1 MRLAAPARCF
11 PPGSCRTIP
20 RRSSAH
26 GRPRGSSAP
35 HVLRT
40 VAVSGRVRIGTCADP
55 ADAAL
60 IRSMFTARGIG
71 VVIGAEH
78 HASLLGPIGG
88 AFLSLDIWV
97 AAEDAEEAAALL
109 RDLREGHATGAEDE
123 AAPPDGEASA
133 APPDEYDDELAYER
147 RIRIEQRRR
156 AGLAILLG
164 CFVTFGTAHMV
175 TGAWARG
182 LVLAAT
188 EVAGIR
194 YLALGEKFGTAI
206 ILAAVIAD
214 LTGALWR
221 LRTQRTLPTARVH
234 RS

>member
-1 MRLAAPARCF
+1 M
-11 PPGSCRTIP
+11 
-20 RRSSAH
+20 
-26 GRPRGSSAP
+26 
-35 HVLRT
+35 
-40 VAVSGRVRIGTCADP
+40 SGRVRIGTAADP

-60 IRSMFTARGIG
+60 IRSVFSARGIG

-78 HASLLGPIGG
+78 HASLLGPLGG

-97 AAEDAEEAAALL
+97 ASEDAEEAVALL
-109 RDLREGHATGAEDE
+109 RDLREGGPAAGGEAD
-123 AAPPDGEASA
+123 AAPPDGEADA
-133 APPDEYDDELAYER
+133 APPEDDEDDDGLEHER
-147 RIRIEQRRR
+147 RVRTEQRRH

-182 LVLAAT
+182 LVLAT
-188 EVAGIR
+188 MEVIGIR
-194 YLALGEKFGTAI
+194 YLVLGEKLGTAI
-206 ILAAVIAD
+206 ILAAVITD

-221 LRTQRTLPTARVH
+221 LRRQRTLPTARIH

>member
-1 MRLAAPARCF
+1 
-11 PPGSCRTIP
+11 
-20 RRSSAH
+20 
-26 GRPRGSSAP
+26 
-35 HVLRT
+35 VLRT
-40 VAVSGRVRIGTCADP
+40 GTVSGRVRIGTCANP

-60 IRSMFTARGIG
+60 IRSVFAARGIG

-97 AAEDAEEAAALL
+97 ASDEAEEAAALL
-109 RDLREGHATGAEDE
+109 RDLREGGHTEDAADATADADAGAEPDAPGEPGDE
-123 AAPPDGEASA
+123 D
-133 APPDEYDDELAYER
+133 DDELDHHRAA
-147 RIRIEQRRR
+147 RIEQRRR

-182 LVLAAT
+182 LVLAAI
-188 EVAGIR
+188 EVIGIR
-194 YLALGEKFGTAI
+194 HLVLGDKLGTAI

-221 LRTQRTLPTARVH
+221 LRGQRTLPTARIH
-234 RS
+234 RP

>member
-1 MRLAAPARCF
+1 
-11 PPGSCRTIP
+11 
-20 RRSSAH
+20 
-26 GRPRGSSAP
+26 
-35 HVLRT
+35 
-40 VAVSGRVRIGTCADP
+40 VSRVRIGTCADP

-60 IRSMFTARGIG
+60 IRSVFAARGVA

-88 AFLSLDIWV
+88 SFLSLDIWV
-97 AAEDAEEAAALL
+97 ASDEAEEAAALL
-109 RDLREGHATGAEDE
+109 RDLREGGPAEDE
-123 AAPPDGEASA
+123 ADCTPDADDAGAEAASPEA
-133 APPDEYDDELAYER
+133 PDEPDEDDGGLDHER
-147 RIRIEQRRR
+147 EVRVEQRRR

-182 LVLAAT
+182 LGLAAL
-188 EVAGIR
+188 EVIGIR
-194 YLALGEKFGTAI
+194 YLVLGDKFGTAI

-221 LRTQRTLPTARVH
+221 LRGPRTLPTARIH
-234 RS
+234 RP

>member
-1 MRLAAPARCF
+1 
-11 PPGSCRTIP
+11 
-20 RRSSAH
+20 
-26 GRPRGSSAP
+26 
-35 HVLRT
+35 VLRT
-40 VAVSGRVRIGTCADP
+40 LAVSGRLRIGTCADP

-60 IRSMFTARGIG
+60 IRSVFAARGIG

-97 AAEDAEEAAALL
+97 ASEDAEEAAALL
-109 RDLREGHATGAEDE
+109 CDLREGHAAGRD
-123 AAPPDGEASA
+123 AAQPDGEAGA
-133 APPDEYDDELAYER
+133 APPDEDDDELAYER
-147 RIRIEQRRR
+147 KLRTDQRQR

-188 EVAGIR
+188 EVVGVR
-194 YLALGEKFGTAI
+194 ALVVGEKFGTAI

-221 LRTQRTLPTARVH
+221 LRRQRTLPTARVH

>member
-1 MRLAAPARCF
+1 
-11 PPGSCRTIP
+11 
-20 RRSSAH
+20 
-26 GRPRGSSAP
+26 
-35 HVLRT
+35 
-40 VAVSGRVRIGTCADP
+40 VSGRVRIGTCANP

-60 IRSMFTARGIG
+60 IRSVFAARGIG

-88 AFLSLDIWV
+88 SFLSLDIWV
-97 AAEDAEEAAALL
+97 ASDDAEEAAALL
-109 RDLREGHATGAEDE
+109 RDLREGGHADDEAEGETAETEGETDGETGAEA
-123 AAPPDGEASA
+123 AAPDGPDEDDGEL
-133 APPDEYDDELAYER
+133 EHEWKVR
-147 RIRIEQRRR
+147 TEQRRR

-175 TGAWARG
+175 SGAWARG
-182 LVLAAT
+182 LVLAAI

-194 YLALGEKFGTAI
+194 YLALGDRFGTAI

-221 LRTQRTLPTARVH
+221 LRAQRTLPTARIH
-234 RS
+234 RP